1 MTHPGPAPTGSVGDK
16 KVGEKAGGKKDKRA
30 AVLPALLVV
39 ASLGGI
45 AAIMAGLLTV
55 LSPAENTEMLA
66 AAQAQDS
73 AQEPVQDSGEP
84 VDVQPAAQPVTL
96 PSVGPGGPGV
106 PLIPA
111 EPAAPPPLPVAEV
124 VSPVST
130 AKSTRPTKVSIPA
143 IGVSA
148 PLSSLGVQKSGEI
161 AVPPLNKPKLAGWY
175 RLGPIPGEIGP
186 AVIVGHV
193 NNKQGPAVFSR
204 LREVKRGHKIRVA
217 RTDGKIVEFTVDGV
231 EQVSKNTFPTK
242 RVYSNLNDA
251 SLRLITCGGVY
262 NPKRHSYTDNIIVYA
277 TLSKRTR

>member
-1 MTHPGPAPTGSVGDK
+1 MTHPGPVPTGPV
-16 KVGEKAGGKKDKRA
+16 GGKKDKRPA
-30 AVLPALLVV
+30 ALPTLLVV

-45 AAIMAGLLTV
+45 AVIMTGLLNV
-55 LSPAENTEMLA
+55 LSPQENTEMLA
-66 AAQAQDS
+66 AAQGR
-73 AQEPVQDSGEP
+73 EPGEA

-106 PLIPA
+106 PLTPA
-111 EPAAPPPLPVAEV
+111 EPAALPPLPVAEV

-130 AKSTRPTKVSIPA
+130 AKSTRPTNVSIPA

-217 RTDGKIVEFTVDGV
+217 RTDGKVVEFTVDGV
-231 EQVSKNTFPTK
+231 EQVSKSTFPTK